1 MTNGNNEINAI
12 NVIINAAANFSTK
25 LILLIISD
33 KEVYEYICLYDNIRF
48 SFTVSLFLDKSNKFG
63 LFFFSLFVST
73 AIASC

>member
-12 NVIINAAANFSTK
+12 NVIINATANFITK
-25 LILLIISD
+25 LILLIIID

-48 SFTVSLFLDKSNKFG
+48 SFTVSLFLNKANKFG

-73 AIASC
+73 AITSC